1 MERSNND
8 MEEIEMV
15 KRLGVALDDP
25 DVGSAMA
32 RAREALR
39 IEVDRRALQT
49 RRWSVRP
56 KHALIAAALVAAS
69 LGGIAIATGDGA
81 GVGDPAADKIP
92 FVQERIDSIHE
103 QLSGLDTSTEEGAA
117 KAAYLNRQLTAV
129 QQVLAN
135 LCAEAGQ
142 PEGC

>member
-1 MERSNND
+1 

-25 DVGSAMA
+25 DVGAAMA
-32 RAREALR
+32 RARATLR
-39 IEVDRRALQT
+39 TEVDRRAP
-49 RRWSVRP
+49 RRGWSVRP
-56 KHALIAAALVAAS
+56 RHALVAAALVAAS
-69 LGGIAIATGDGA
+69 LGSIAIATGDGA
-81 GVGDPAADKIP
+81 GVGDPAVDKIP

-103 QLSGLDTSTEEGAA
+103 QLSGLDTSTEAGAA
-117 KAAYLNRQLTAV
+117 KAAYLNEQLTAV
-129 QQVLAN
+129 EQVLRD